1 MRKTW
6 PSFPHLLKWRENGRH
21 ERNLPPGNQMNENTN
36 LIFCKPYDD
45 TGLIFKKI
53 DIYQEK
59 FVFVYPTFVETYNYS
74 F

>member
-1 MRKTW
+1 
-6 PSFPHLLKWRENGRH
+6 
-21 ERNLPPGNQMNENTN
+21 MNENTN

-45 TGLIFKKI
+45 TDLIFKKI

-59 FVFVYPTFVETYNYS
+59 FVFVYPTFDETYNYS